1 MDNTMWDFYLIH
13 KIKLHI
19 LFCHKI
25 RMLLFCTINGS
36 YVVRDPAPIAQRT
49 VLARAPPTGKSL
61 FWFEFNQP
69 KASRGVFSVTE
80 GILNCIMRFTLLH

>member
-1 MDNTMWDFYLIH
+1 MWDFYLIH
-13 KIKLHI
+13 KIRLHI

-25 RMLLFCTINGS
+25 RMLLVCKINGS
-36 YVVRDPAPIAQRT
+36 YVLRAQRN

-80 GILNCIMRFTLLH
+80 GILNFIMRFTLLH